1 MNVKTSSFG
10 EYPPSSMPIT
20 YFDINCLN
28 NFWDKLFEMFAFTK
42 TGAFLVLSMIIFQGF
57 NTGIV
62 LYHLE
67 NMRKSH
73 LYNKYVHPETGGKE
87 IIALANHYEYA
98 SHLGDQVSFNII
110 LSFPAENWN
119 FYFEFGGF

>member
-1 MNVKTSSFG
+1 MGQIIWNVCIYKNRGVSHFL
-10 EYPPSSMPIT
+10 Y
-20 YFDINCLN
+20 N
-28 NFWDKLFEMFAFTK
+28 N
-42 TGAFLVLSMIIFQGF
+42 FQGF

-98 SHLGDQVSFNII
+98 SHLGDQVSFNIWCEVSHWKSEFLLWIWWI
-110 LSFPAENWN
+110 LATKGTL
-119 FYFEFGGF
+119 GGS